1 MKLSQIVMTLVS
13 EDSTTDARDVI
24 QKASSTQLHQQV
36 MYVINLWGKQLDK
49 NFLIYMLNKVL
60 TIRHFNI
67 ERTEIMQICKL
78 YK

>member
-24 QKASSTQLHQQV
+24 PKESSTQLHQQV

-60 TIRHFNI
+60 TIHFNI

>member
-24 QKASSTQLHQQV
+24 PKASSTQLHQQV

-60 TIRHFNI
+60 TNPGNTTFQYWKNRNHAD
-67 ERTEIMQICKL
+67 M
-78 YK
+78 

>member
-24 QKASSTQLHQQV
+24 PKASSTQLHQQV

-60 TIRHFNI
+60 TIRHVNI